1 MFHDVL
7 IESARQHR
15 QQGGPLTATIS
26 ILIHLGFIAAIVA
39 AGYHV
44 HEKPAA
50 NTPIRAYLVTQAAR
64 AAPPPPPPP
73 PAPRRSSSVPV
84 RRVERESPQ
93 SAEVFR
99 QPEVV
104 PRELPAVPETE
115 TTAAPEE
122 GGMPGGTVG
131 GTRGGTV
138 GGEVGGQEGG
148 RVGGILGSTGTGS
161 GTGTGTAGEAGT
173 GGSDAPLRVA
183 GNVKAPV
190 LVLKVVP
197 LYTEAARIARIRG
210 IVIIEAVIDREGN
223 VTDARILRALPMGLD
238 QAALRAIRQWRFRP
252 GTLNGRPVPVI
263 YNVTVNF
270 ELQ

>member
-15 QQGGPLTATIS
+15 QQGGPLTAAIS
-26 ILIHLGFIAAIVA
+26 ILIHLGFIAAIIA

-44 HEKPAA
+44 HDKPAA
-50 NTPIRAYLVTQAAR
+50 NDTPIRAYLVTQGAR
-64 AAPPPPPPP
+64 AAPPPPPPLP
-73 PAPRRSSSVPV
+73 GPRRSSSVPV
-84 RRVERESPQ
+84 RRVEHETQQP
-93 SAEVFR
+93 AEVFR

-104 PRELPAVPETE
+104 PRDLPVVPEVE
-115 TTAAPEE
+115 TTAAAEE

-131 GTRGGTV
+131 GTRGGTI
-138 GGEVGGQEGG
+138 GGEVGG
-148 RVGGILGSTGTGS
+148 RVGGILGSSGTGS

-238 QAALRAIRQWRFRP
+238 QAALQAIRQWRFRP
-252 GTLNGRPVPVI
+252 GTLNGKPVPVI